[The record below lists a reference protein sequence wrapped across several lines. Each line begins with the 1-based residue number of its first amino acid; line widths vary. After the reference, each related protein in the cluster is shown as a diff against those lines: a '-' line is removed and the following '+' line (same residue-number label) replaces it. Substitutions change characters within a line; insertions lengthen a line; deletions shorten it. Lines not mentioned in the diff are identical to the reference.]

1 MEKPSQGSAFREV
14 VINEYGAISDWPE
27 GFFDQSQQQ
36 AEEILR
42 AAAMKR
48 KASRRNKDA

>member
-1 MEKPSQGSAFREV
+1 V

-48 KASRRNKDA
+48 KASRRNKDG